1 MRPLH
6 LTLSA
11 FGPYAGQVELP
22 LEKLGQQGLYLITG
36 DTGAGKTTLF
46 DAITFALYGEA
57 SGANRSPAMFRSK
70 YAAPDTP
77 TFVELCFSYHGERY
91 TIRRNPEYL
100 RPAKRGGGLTK
111 QRAEA
116 ELTLPDGKVI
126 AKLQEVNAAIT
137 QLLGL
142 DRTQFS
148 QVAMLAQG
156 DFLKLLLADTNQ
168 RQKIFRELFHT
179 SGYQSFQERLK
190 AESSQLHSQCDAA
203 RASVQ
208 QDISSV
214 VCPDEDPLAPS
225 LREAQAGALP
235 IQETVPLIETLIRQ
249 DQQGEETCQAALT
262 TLDQELAEVN
272 TRLGKAETA
281 EQTRASLAQAKAR
294 QADLQP
300 QAEGYK
306 KTLEGA
312 QAQQPRIE
320 ALGREIA
327 ALEALLPHYRE
338 AAQQA
343 KALSTLDAQLDTQ
356 RRRQEALEKDRQDL
370 EAQAVALQEEA
381 AALSSLQALAAEQE
395 ALGLRQAQARDRQD
409 GLNALLRLRSG
420 YDQVK
425 EQLEN
430 AQLAYQQA
438 AQTAELAE
446 QAHQRQTRAF
456 LDAQAGLLA
465 QGLRP
470 GLPCPVCGSP
480 HHPAPALP
488 PQEAPTEAELDQ
500 LRAAAEAAGK
510 DALEKSLAAGK
521 LRATVEERAAQ
532 LLSRMAAYV
541 EAPELAEA
549 GEQLAACGASFAE
562 EAQALEAAAQT
573 LQARLTRRQSLEEL
587 LPNQEAKLQTAIQ
600 AIAQSREAL
609 AGAESRRE
617 ELVKQMEAL
626 RARLPYPDD
635 KTAQAQRDALVAEKA
650 ELTASLAQA
659 LQAHSDCQQALSS
672 TAATIQQGEA
682 LLAQAEP
689 VDIPA
694 QRARRAELQAQRQ
707 QWAAQQQAFHARR
720 SGNAAAL
727 ARLKK
732 QAGHL
737 AQLEGRYT
745 WVRDLSNTVNGN
757 LPGKEK
763 LALETYVQLRFFQS
777 VIQKANLRFMV
788 MSGGQYELRRQTEAE
803 TRQKQSGLELEVI
816 DHYNGSSRSVRSLSG
831 GESFLAS
838 LALALGLADEIQ
850 ASAGGIQLDTLFV
863 DEGFGSLDE
872 ETLQQAIRALSSL
885 SQGNRLVGII
895 SHVAELKE
903 RIDKQIVV
911 KKSISGGS
919 YADIVV

>member
-1 MRPLH
+1 MPW
-6 LTLSA
+6 
-11 FGPYAGQVELP
+11 
-22 LEKLGQQGLYLITG
+22 
-36 DTGAGKTTLF
+36 
-46 DAITFALYGEA
+46 
-57 SGANRSPAMFRSK
+57 
-70 YAAPDTP
+70 
-77 TFVELCFSYHGERY
+77 
-91 TIRRNPEYL
+91 
-100 RPAKRGGGLTK
+100 KR
-111 QRAEA
+111 AW
-116 ELTLPDGKVI
+116 P
-126 AKLQEVNAAIT
+126 
-137 QLLGL
+137 
-142 DRTQFS
+142 
-148 QVAMLAQG
+148 
-156 DFLKLLLADTNQ
+156 
-168 RQKIFRELFHT
+168 
-179 SGYQSFQERLK
+179 
-190 AESSQLHSQCDAA
+190 
-203 RASVQ
+203 
-208 QDISSV
+208 
-214 VCPDEDPLAPS
+214 
-225 LREAQAGALP
+225 
-235 IQETVPLIETLIRQ
+235 
-249 DQQGEETCQAALT
+249 
-262 TLDQELAEVN
+262 
-272 TRLGKAETA
+272 
-281 EQTRASLAQAKAR
+281 
-294 QADLQP
+294 
-300 QAEGYK
+300 
-306 KTLEGA
+306 
-312 QAQQPRIE
+312 
-320 ALGREIA
+320 
-327 ALEALLPHYRE
+327 
-338 AAQQA
+338 
-343 KALSTLDAQLDTQ
+343 
-356 RRRQEALEKDRQDL
+356 
-370 EAQAVALQEEA
+370 
-381 AALSSLQALAAEQE
+381 
-395 ALGLRQAQARDRQD
+395 
-409 GLNALLRLRSG
+409 
-420 YDQVK
+420 
-425 EQLEN
+425 
-430 AQLAYQQA
+430 
-438 AQTAELAE
+438 
-446 QAHQRQTRAF
+446 
-456 LDAQAGLLA
+456 
-465 QGLRP
+465 P
-470 GLPCPVCGSP
+470 GNS
-480 HHPAPALP
+480 
-488 PQEAPTEAELDQ
+488 
-500 LRAAAEAAGK
+500 
-510 DALEKSLAAGK
+510 
-521 LRATVEERAAQ
+521 TVEERAAQ

-672 TAATIQQGEA
+672 TAATIQQLEA

-816 DHYNGSSRSVRSLSG
+816 DHYNGSVRSLSG